1 MEKSNIGKDNKSL
14 KEIFN
19 QIEISIHKWENYFKI
34 YEHYLEKYRG
44 KNPRLL
50 EIGVQYGGSLKMWEK
65 YFINGEINGIDI
77 NPDCKKLEDN
87 NIKIYIGSQN
97 DKKFL
102 KEFADSVEDL
112 DIIIDDGGHTMEQQ
126 LNSFK
131 ILFPKV
137 KDGGVYIVEDIESSY
152 QNMYGGGPKRR
163 GTFIEFSKNIVDY
176 MNANHSDFNTLN
188 VNWYSK
194 NIEYVHFYNNV
205 VVFKKQN
212 IQNFPISYRNNSN
225 KTIDNDK
232 RARVSKFKLFISLV
246 ISTINKVLGYL
257 RIKPLYIGST
267 SQRF

>member
-131 ILFPKV
+131 IL
-137 KDGGVYIVEDIESSY
+137 SSP
-152 QNMYGGGPKRR
+152 NC
-163 GTFIEFSKNIVDY
+163 E
-176 MNANHSDFNTLN
+176 
-188 VNWYSK
+188 
-194 NIEYVHFYNNV
+194 
-205 VVFKKQN
+205 
-212 IQNFPISYRNNSN
+212 
-225 KTIDNDK
+225 
-232 RARVSKFKLFISLV
+232 
-246 ISTINKVLGYL
+246 
-257 RIKPLYIGST
+257 
-267 SQRF
+267 